1 MQKCYSYC
9 EQYQKMK
16 SCFERRVPPAA
27 LDPLTTPN
35 MINPFASQSPPL
47 FLGMYVV
54 YTKQ

>member
-1 MQKCYSYC
+1 MLQLLWTVSKD
-9 EQYQKMK
+9 EIM
-16 SCFERRVPPAA
+16 FERRVPPAA